1 MWCGEED
8 HLRIISMQMGGHVGE
23 VFRRLKEG
31 VEQIEAEIP
40 FSSDSRLGMLT
51 FCPTNLGTTIRS
63 ALSIVHI
70 STNPHVLRASVHVKL
85 PKLAAGGQEQ
95 LQAVADQFQLQ
106 VCSMFVR
113 RRK

>member
-1 MWCGEED
+1 M
-8 HLRIISMQMGGHVGE
+8 RIISMQMGGHVGE

-63 ALSIVHI
+63 VQC
-70 STNPHVLRASVHVKL
+70 TVYSVQCT
-85 PKLAAGGQEQ
+85 PPSGQPYQ
-95 LQAVADQFQLQ
+95 
-106 VCSMFVR
+106 
-113 RRK
+113 